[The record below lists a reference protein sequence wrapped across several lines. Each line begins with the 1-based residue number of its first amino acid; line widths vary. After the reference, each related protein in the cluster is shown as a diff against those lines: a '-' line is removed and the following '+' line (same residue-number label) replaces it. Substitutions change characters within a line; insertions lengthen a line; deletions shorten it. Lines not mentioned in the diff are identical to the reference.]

1 MKPVEH
7 ISHLVGHE
15 GAGSILSTL
24 KQMGWANT
32 LGSMLH
38 TSSTDF
44 SIFYATVG
52 LTDSGLEHVSD
63 IVTIFF
69 EYIGKFFYF
78 IQSQIIRDD
87 SS

>member
-44 SIFYATVG
+44 SIFSATIG
-52 LTDSGLEHVSD
+52 LTDAGLEHISE

-69 EYIGKFFYF
+69 EYIGSLYSF
-78 IQSQIIRDD
+78 RC
-87 SS
+87 